1 VDLSVYLK
9 KNMKIKILPISLVA
23 LFLIVFII
31 FFKGLKNSNIYVPN
45 INLDKKIPFFS
56 TELFDSNIKIHSNEI
71 FVGDQFYLLNIWSS
85 WCVPCRA
92 EHVFL
97 MDLGKEK
104 NLKLVGLN
112 YKDNVMNAKN
122 FLRELNNP
130 YEIILTDNN
139 GLVAIEW
146 GAYGVPETFLI
157 HKKKIIKKIVG
168 PLNSDSTFIIRGLIK
183 K

>member
-1 VDLSVYLK
+1 M
-9 KNMKIKILPISLVA
+9 KNKLAIIILPLF
-23 LFLIVFII
+23 FLII
-31 FFKGLKNSNIYVPN
+31 FLIFYLDLKNSNVYTPKKNTLRDIPN
-45 INLDKKIPFFS
+45 FSSKIFDTEIEISSKKIFK
-56 TELFDSNIKIHSNEI
+56 DNN
-71 FVGDQFYLLNIWSS
+71 FYLLNIWSS

-168 PLNSDSTFIIRGLIK
+168 PLNNDLTFDIRELIK